1 MILHL
6 VLVNFY
12 DYNDEDFKAVGR
24 RFMSEGKRL
33 TESFQTTYWLIGRFA
48 EGLTFEDSIAQPPFK
63 ANTFNWVLGHI
74 LVSRDG
80 ALSLLDQA
88 PLLNPAE
95 ISLYETGSIPV
106 NVETAVSLKRLLQI
120 LDASQTALV
129 GALEVVSSE
138 ALAEIFDDQK
148 KQSVG
153 DMLSGLHWHET
164 YHVGQLEILRQVS
177 GEREAF
183 P

>member
-1 MILHL
+1 
-6 VLVNFY
+6 
-12 DYNDEDFKAVGR
+12 
-24 RFMSEGKRL
+24 MSEGKRL
-33 TESFQTTYWLIGRFA
+33 AESFQTTYWLIGKFSA
-48 EGLTFEDSIAQPPFK
+48 GLTLEDSVAQPPFK

-74 LVSRDG
+74 LVSRDR

-88 PLLNPAE
+88 PILDPTE
-95 ISLYETGSIPV
+95 TSLYETGSIPV
-106 NVETAVSLKRLLQI
+106 NVETAVSLDRLLQI
-120 LDASQTALV
+120 LDTSQKALV
-129 GALEVVSSE
+129 EGLEAVTPE
-138 ALAEIFDDQK
+138 TLANIFDDKK

-153 DMLSGLHWHET
+153 DRLAGLHWHET